1 MTGNSKNLLKLIDQ
15 PI

>member
-1 MTGNSKNLLKLIDQ
+1 MTWNSKNLLKTIDQ